1 MTALRTIC
9 ESPNEKAKAKLLSL
23 LTKDH
28 FYYETAQKT
37 FDRLVRLLR
46 RNSEVPDWTDLT
58 TDAVLPEAVRSELDG
73 YASIKVSDNSGRIK
87 RLYEQLDSYRKMRIL
102 FFESE
107 RVLQALDKDSVD
119 IDKLLTSMADQLVKA
134 QAAEITEDDIVTIGH
149 NSTSSK
155 AFEELINKP
164 VNDVV
169 PTGFNAWDN
178 RNGGFFNG
186 GLIIVAATS
195 GGGKSAMINQLC
207 INMSKGGRKVCLV
220 PLEMTRREMMAR
232 VAANVTGMNVKKFLI
247 DKLTSRE
254 ERVARKKWSEFEAEA
269 QRLEGSFRIFE
280 PPTDVSMEEVL
291 TILKPYN
298 DDVVAIDYIGLLKG
312 TDGDD
317 SWRELGKAARFAK
330 VWAKNNN
337 KIVVL
342 LAQLSDEGQ
351 IRYSRAI
358 KEHANVMWT
367 WTYGDENRE
376 TGVID
381 VIPQKARNQEMTEF
395 QLGHDFSTMRMFDL
409 DESDKREASSRR
421 SGKGRERHKK
431 LREATDDIDKYLE
444 DRSG

>member
-9 ESPNEKAKAKLLSL
+9 DSTNEKAKAKLLSV

-28 FYYETAQKT
+28 FYYEPAKVA
-37 FDRLVRLLR
+37 FDRVLRLLR

-58 TDAVLPEAVRSELDG
+58 TDAVLAEPIRSELEG
-73 YASIKVSDNSGRIK
+73 YTSITVSSSSQRIK
-87 RLYEQLDSYRKMRIL
+87 RLYTQLDDYRKMRIL

-107 RVLQALDKDSVD
+107 KVLQALDKDSVD
-119 IDKLLTSMADQLVKA
+119 VNKLLTSMADQLVKA

-155 AFEELINKP
+155 SFEELISKP
-164 VNDVV
+164 ASEVV
-169 PTGFNAWDN
+169 RTGFSAWDD
-178 RNGGFFNG
+178 RNGGLFNG
-186 GLIIVAATS
+186 GLVVIAATS

-207 INMSKGGRKVCLV
+207 INMSKNGRKVCLV
-220 PLEMTRREMMAR
+220 PLEMTKREMLAR

-254 ERVARKKWSEFEAEA
+254 ERVARKKWSEFEEEA
-269 QRLEGSFRIFE
+269 AKLEGSFRIFE

-291 TILKPYN
+291 TLLKPYN
-298 DDVVAIDYIGLLKG
+298 DDVIAIDYIGLLKG

-317 SWRELGKAARFAK
+317 SWRELGKAARFSK

-337 KIVVL
+337 KIVIL

-351 IRYSRAI
+351 IRYSRSI

-381 VIPQKARNQEMTEF
+381 VVPQKARNQEMLEF
-395 QLGHDFSTMRMFDL
+395 QLGHDFATMRMFDISQ
-409 DESDKREASSRR
+409 ETEPSSRR
-421 SGKGRERHKK
+421 SSNGRAKHKR
-431 LREATDDIDKYLE
+431 LREATSDIDKYLE
-444 DRSG
+444 DRNG